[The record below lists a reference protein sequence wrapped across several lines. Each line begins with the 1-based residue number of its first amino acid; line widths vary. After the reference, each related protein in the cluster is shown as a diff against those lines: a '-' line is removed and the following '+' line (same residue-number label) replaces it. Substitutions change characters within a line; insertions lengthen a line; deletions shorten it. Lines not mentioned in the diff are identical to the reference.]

1 MPLQSSKSPRL
12 YTMASFLSFLAQRF
26 WPQATVAPEPA
37 PVKKLEPVSE
47 PLVEDP
53 LPYISSGHDHTSR
66 HGRQRRNITTL
77 VRLARDGLL
86 STEEE
91 CWIQVPNSPNRAYY
105 TLRLLGQPRNIVF
118 HAGKP
123 EDNGS
128 IVGCYPDHVVRDF
141 YNDQTRMAGWCAIH
155 LSGHGD
161 MTLCQF
167 HDENTA

>member
-1 MPLQSSKSPRL
+1 
-12 YTMASFLSFLAQRF
+12 MASFLSFLAQRL
-26 WPQATVAPEPA
+26 WPQSAVAPEPTS
-37 PVKKLEPVSE
+37 VKKIESVSE

-53 LPYISSGHDHTSR
+53 LPYIPSGHDHASR
-66 HGRQRRNITTL
+66 NGRPRRNITTL

-105 TLRLLGQPRNIVF
+105 TLRLLDLPHSIAF
-118 HAGKP
+118 YAGKP
-123 EDNGS
+123 EDNGRL
-128 IVGCYPDHVVRDF
+128 VGCYPDHLVRDV
-141 YNDQTRMAGWCAIH
+141 YNNQTRMAGWCAIH
-155 LSGHGD
+155 LSGHDD

>member
-1 MPLQSSKSPRL
+1 
-12 YTMASFLSFLAQRF
+12 MASFLSFFAQRF

-47 PLVEDP
+47 PAALEDP
-53 LPYISSGHDHTSR
+53 LPYIPSGHDHTSR
-66 HGRQRRNITTL
+66 HGRPRRNITTL

-91 CWIQVPNSPNRAYY
+91 CWIQVPNSSNRAYY
-105 TLRLLGQPRNIVF
+105 TLRLLGLPRNIVF